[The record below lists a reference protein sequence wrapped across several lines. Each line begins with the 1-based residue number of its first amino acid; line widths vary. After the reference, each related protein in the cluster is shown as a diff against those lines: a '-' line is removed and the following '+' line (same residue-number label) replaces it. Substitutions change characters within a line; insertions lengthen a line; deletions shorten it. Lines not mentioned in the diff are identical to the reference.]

1 MSSQI
6 RALKENVRTMKNQ
19 LDTSVK
25 QCQVQSN
32 DHIKKL
38 GTEKEKLNDLHL
50 HLRLISISRRSDH
63 NVDLITN
70 QEKIKVVVDNAVTP
84 GQYTFT
90 TYEMQHQSKYSGR
103 LVHVYVHV

>member
-1 MSSQI
+1 
-6 RALKENVRTMKNQ
+6 MKNQ

-50 HLRLISISRRSDH
+50 QILRKLRLDH
-63 NVDLITN
+63 DVDLITN
-70 QEKIKVVVDNAVTP
+70 QEKIKAVVDKAVTP

-103 LVHVYVHV
+103 